1 MPALSETSAG
11 EDGVEA
17 AACGKTVKARAAEF
31 RFVHE
36 QIALLGGG
44 EHAVDDLGL
53 AFVVGGDVLVVDAEG
68 GDERARQ
75 VEPAELFKRDRI
87 AG

>member
-1 MPALSETSAG
+1 M
-11 EDGVEA
+11 
-17 AACGKTVKARAAEF
+17 
-31 RFVHE
+31 
-36 QIALLGGG
+36 
-44 EHAVDDLGL
+44 DDLGL
-53 AFVVGGDVLVVDAEG
+53 AFVVGGDVRVVDAEG